1 MPSPR
6 YEFDREY
13 IERLLR
19 ADPEVERHFTR
30 YFGDLLTIKL
40 RSRLRSSTLADDVKQ
55 ETFVRVLAALRRNG
69 GLETPSALGGF
80 VNSVCNNILMETYR
94 AGTRFTSLDET
105 PEDSDGKPG
114 AETVL
119 IAAEQRARVR
129 AAMAELPRKDR
140 ELLQWLFFEH
150 RDKDEVCRR
159 LKIDRNYLRVLLH
172 RAKAHFREQL
182 GDAHDA

>member
-1 MPSPR
+1 MPPR

-19 ADPEVERHFTR
+19 EDPEVERHFTR

-40 RSRLRSSTLADDVKQ
+40 KSRLRSSALADDVKQ
-55 ETFVRVLAALRRNG
+55 ETFARVLTTLRRNG

-94 AGTRFTSLDET
+94 AGARFTSLDGT
-105 PEDSDGKPG
+105 PEETDAKPG
-114 AETVL
+114 ADAAL
-119 IAAEQRARVR
+119 IAGEQRTRVR
-129 AAMAELPRKDR
+129 AALAELPQRDR
-140 ELLQWLFFEH
+140 EILQWLFFDG
-150 RDKDEVCRR
+150 RDKDDVCRA

-172 RAKAHFREQL
+172 RAKAHFKDQL
-182 GDAHDA
+182 GEAHDA